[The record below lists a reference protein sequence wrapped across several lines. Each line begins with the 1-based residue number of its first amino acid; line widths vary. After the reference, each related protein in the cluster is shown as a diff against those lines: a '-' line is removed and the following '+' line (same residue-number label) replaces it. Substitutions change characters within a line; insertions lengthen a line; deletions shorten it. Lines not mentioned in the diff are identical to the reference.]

1 MSKEAWEE
9 VAEGTHR
16 LGVDGGYLYRVAGQL
31 AFVPTAISSTFDEIS
46 ESLWALKTLI
56 EEATKE
62 LHGSYSGVRAFRM
75 SNIGD

>member
-16 LGVDGGYLYRVAGQL
+16 LGVEGGYLYRVGAAL
-31 AFVPTAISSTFDEIS
+31 TFVPTAITSTLGEIS
-46 ESLWALKTLI
+46 ESLWAIKTLV
-56 EEATKE
+56 EEATRE

-75 SNIGD
+75 SNVGD